1 MKTFETI
8 TITIPVS
15 DEYSFDA
22 LREKL
27 ASMTNQT
34 IASTTLYDWIKDVCR
49 LRASGIYKATY
60 TANDLSML
68 VTWLAFRRICKRG
81 TAAKKFKQYL
91 IQLTEEQTHASEQRA
106 A

>member
-1 MKTFETI
+1 MQTFETL

-15 DEYSFDA
+15 DDYSFDT
-22 LREKL
+22 LRETL
-27 ASMTNQT
+27 SLLSHQP

-49 LRASGIYKATY
+49 LRTCGIYKATY
-60 TANDLSML
+60 TANDLTIL
-68 VTWLAFRRICKRG
+68 LTWLGFRRTCKRG

-91 IQLTEEQTHASEQRA
+91 IQLTEEQPHASEQTA